1 MIING
6 RPYSKFILRQ
16 RTARPQDKFGFRS
29 FLAFFST
36 KALRNGPRAL
46 LQLTTCFVLVV
57 LLTKLLPH
65 RLTGAN
71 SNFWSWQT
79 AHQDNEL
86 NFAEEDNGSV
96 AGGLR
101 IVVFGENDVAT
112 PDPDQRHIH
121 GRSWTERLCGELDC
135 TSYLSL
141 IPKPDDPSRVMVS
154 TKLYATSV
162 EQALNLTFEN
172 YGPGLDYNFML
183 DQFPIEWKV
192 NDLTKQV
199 DEFLS
204 MKKLKHSPAETLWVL
219 SFGMWDIWSL
229 ASEPLTVSKAI
240 VDSVVDHIFVEI
252 ERLYVS
258 SQDNTSIAW
267 SDPEPAQQPPSA
279 VSQPA
284 SQPTPDPEKGN
295 IWIRDHNPS
304 PEFSPDQASPSPQ
317 PPKQKHFRI
326 LVPRLFDPSL
336 TPGWADNR
344 PPTPKPHS
352 KAEQMRNAAALTV
365 KWNDKMWRAMAE
377 WVKTDERP
385 EVMELNPKDLKG
397 KTVEEIIHDK
407 LVTTGQG
414 AGQRRGKKKAHS
426 QGQTHVPL
434 SSANKGEPVDG
445 EVEEED
451 FAQAE
456 EEEEQPAGPQRDG
469 IYYDLNKYLEEIIV
483 QRQMDYSG
491 LRDARRSG
499 KLTEDGFRE
508 VRTPCVGELLGGG
521 TRDHMSDA
529 EADATGEEKD
539 GGSVEGDDTAREN
552 RAAEPT
558 IRGRAPVLAARGT
571 GEKAVPVV
579 DDRGAETNATVV
591 ASPRVCDD
599 PDEHLFFTGFTVSPR
614 AVKVIARQAADMV
627 KKNETLRASWEKRK

>member
-65 RLTGAN
+65 RLTGVN

-86 NFAEEDNGSV
+86 NFAEEDDGSV

-112 PDPDQRHIH
+112 PDPDQRHIQ

-135 TSYLSL
+135 TSFLSL
-141 IPKPDDPSRVMVS
+141 IPKPDDPSRVMAS

-240 VDSVVDHIFVEI
+240 VDSVIDHIFVEI
-252 ERLYVS
+252 ERLYES

-267 SDPEPAQQPPSA
+267 SDTDPVQPQPSA

-295 IWIRDHNPS
+295 IWLRDHDPS
-304 PEFSPDQASPSPQ
+304 SEFSPDQASPSPV

-336 TPGWADNR
+336 TPGWADTR
-344 PPTPKPHS
+344 PQTPKPHS

-377 WVKTDERP
+377 WIKTDEQA
-385 EVMELNPKDLKG
+385 E
-397 KTVEEIIHDK
+397 
-407 LVTTGQG
+407 GQ
-414 AGQRRGKKKAHS
+414 K
-426 QGQTHVPL
+426 HVPP
-434 SSANKGEPVDG
+434 SSANEGEPVVEG

-451 FAQAE
+451 FPQTE
-456 EEEEQPAGPQRDG
+456 DDEEQPAGPQRDG
-469 IYYDLNKYLEEIIV
+469 IFYDLNKYLEEIIV

-491 LRDARRSG
+491 LRDARKSG
-499 KLTEDGFRE
+499 KLTEDGFQE
-508 VRTPCVGELLGGG
+508 VRRPCVE
-521 TRDHMSDA
+521 A
-529 EADATGEEKD
+529 EADATGKEKE
-539 GGSVEGDDTAREN
+539 GGTVEGDDTTRDK
-552 RAAEPT
+552 RGAEPT
-558 IRGRAPVLAARGT
+558 IRGRAPVLVARGASA
-571 GEKAVPVV
+571 EAVPVV
-579 DDRGAETNATVV
+579 DDRGAESNATAV
-591 ASPRVCDD
+591 ASQRICDD

-627 KKNETLRASWEKRK
+627 KKNETLRASWVKKK